1 MKFNLENLA
10 KMGKKA
16 ALGLGVATA
25 LAVPAIFENK
35 AKGEVIFTAKS
46 YEYNEVTEEI
56 GKLTNE
62 WDPEK
67 RYLVKYWID
76 ARNDTNEVVG
86 IDCFLRKT
94 DGITLVRLEGPG
106 ALGYQ
111 EDFFK
116 GYDMN
121 LNRVENGSIQRFI
134 SGVRGPAEK
143 EGSTGYYW
151 YRPNDSR
158 ISQEKIT
165 LSFPKAYSRNVS
177 GQQLETSVKDLDIY
191 VIPKELRTGSIVF
204 LNMKEGIPHVHASSV
219 PEKKYKL
226 QGTTNLVDWI
236 DLTTGQVGKPI
247 DFIHEN
253 AASAQSWF
261 YRSLP
266 VQE

>member
-1 MKFNLENLA
+1 MKFNLEKLA

-16 ALGLGVATA
+16 MVSLSIAAA

-46 YEYNEVTEEI
+46 YEYNEVTKEAT
-56 GKLTNE
+56 KLTNE

-67 RYLVKYWID
+67 LYLVKYWID
-76 ARNDTNEVVG
+76 ARNDTNEVIG

-94 DGITLVRLEGPG
+94 DGITLLRLEGPG
-106 ALGYQ
+106 SLWYP
-111 EDFFK
+111 EDFFE

-121 LNRVENGSIQRFI
+121 INKVETTRIQRFV

-151 YRPNDSR
+151 YRPNDSK

-191 VIPKELRTGSIVF
+191 VIPKELRTDSIVF
-204 LNMKEGIPHVHASSV
+204 LNIKEGIPHVHASSV

-226 QGTTNLVDWI
+226 QGTTNLVD
-236 DLTTGQVGKPI
+236 
-247 DFIHEN
+247 
-253 AASAQSWF
+253 
-261 YRSLP
+261 
-266 VQE
+266 